1 VGTASALSAV
11 LLAAVSVGVPA
22 AAQAAPSKDRYAIG
36 DSVMLGART
45 ALKETGFRVDAT
57 ESRQAYSGP
66 ALVRRKGATLPANVV
81 VHLGTNGTFPLSTCK
96 SIVKAAGPE
105 RRVFL
110 VNIFV
115 PRPWQDS
122 NNAVIR
128 RCNEAF
134 AADRV
139 HVIDWNRAAA
149 RHRDWFYGDRIHLKP
164 AGGEAFARLLD
175 DSVTS
180 AVRNARSAALANASG
195 SGVAGLVE

>member
-1 VGTASALSAV
+1 MLAAALACGSAV
-11 LLAAVSVGVPA
+11 A
-22 AAQAAPSKDRYAIG
+22 AAPAHAAPSKDRYAIG

-45 ALKETGFRVDAT
+45 ALKDTGFRVDAT

-66 ALVRRKGATLPANVV
+66 ALVRKKGSALPENVV

-96 SIVKAAGPE
+96 AIVKAAGPE

-110 VNIFV
+110 VNVFV
-115 PRPWQDS
+115 PRSWQDS

-128 RCNEAF
+128 QCDEAF

-139 HVIDWNRAAA
+139 HVIDWNAAA
-149 RHRDWFYGDRIHLKP
+149 SAHRNWFYGDRIHLKP

-175 DSVTS
+175 DSVDN
-180 AVRNARSAALANASG
+180 AVRDARSAALANASG
-195 SGVAGLVE
+195 SGVAALDG